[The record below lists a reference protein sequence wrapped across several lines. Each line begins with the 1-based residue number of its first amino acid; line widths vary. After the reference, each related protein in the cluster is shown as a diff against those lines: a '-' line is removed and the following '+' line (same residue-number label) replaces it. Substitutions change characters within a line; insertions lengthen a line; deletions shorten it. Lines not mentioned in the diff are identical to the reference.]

1 MVVLKS
7 VLMGTE
13 VFWQSSPLGQLELVA
28 EHSGSVSSSSN
39 RNQRNVSE
47 NHPMLTAPFLPVEV
61 FSSSSLSTILL
72 LKLLA
77 SFSKSTP

>member
-7 VLMGTE
+7 VLMGME

-28 EHSGSVSSSSN
+28 EHGGSVSSSSN

-47 NHPMLTAPFLPVEV
+47 NHPVYIDC
-61 FSSSSLSTILL
+61 TILTCRGL
-72 LKLLA
+72 Q
-77 SFSKSTP
+77 